1 MPSLVSNTVK
11 ILFVYNKKAGKKYE
25 PSVVNEITSRLPSNA
40 ESTFIDIRDF
50 ADCKTKKFDMLVAI
64 GGDGTVNTV
73 AKRCT
78 KQKLILGIIPKG
90 SGDGLARFLE
100 IPRDIYGALS
110 VLLTGKI
117 IEIDTAKVDR
127 HFFINVAGAGFEAY
141 VAHKFGVGGIRGLR
155 GYANTILDSFSTQE
169 EQAVTL
175 TLNGKKTTLPF
186 FSLSVAN
193 GSQWGNNFEIAS
205 EADIQ
210 DGMLDVAVMRKPKWH
225 QILSLI
231 IYLKSKKQE
240 NNSLFTYYKA
250 SEIDLKRSGKLW
262 HIDGEPIVLKNK
274 KRIIVHPKSLKVTVS
289 S

>member
-175 TLNGKKTTLPF
+175 TLNGKKISLPF

-193 GSQWGNNFEIAS
+193 GSQWVIT
-205 EADIQ
+205 
-210 DGMLDVAVMRKPKWH
+210 
-225 QILSLI
+225 
-231 IYLKSKKQE
+231 LK
-240 NNSLFTYYKA
+240 
-250 SEIDLKRSGKLW
+250 
-262 HIDGEPIVLKNK
+262 
-274 KRIIVHPKSLKVTVS
+274 
-289 S
+289 